1 MVWVASGIQTA
12 RIRHGDKGSLC
23 RRMSNALT
31 DESETLLSLFLSV
44 FSCSSL
50 LSFLSIYSPPRSAF
64 PLLLSLSFRGCHSIF
79 SLSALLLPP
88 VTPFFLFLA
97 VRCSFTLHF
106 SLSSYFLSHFTHI
119 FVCVNPCMYLQFP
132 SNSVLAWAEL
142 QYYIQYYKL
151 YMISITNCTRWGRN

>member
-64 PLLLSLSFRGCHSIF
+64 PFSYLYLSEAVAPSFLSLPSFSLQLLHSFCFLPSDVLSLSISAYLPISCLILLT
-79 SLSALLLPP
+79 SLSVSIHVCIYSIHLILSWHEPNYNI
-88 VTPFFLFLA
+88 TYSIT
-97 VRCSFTLHF
+97 SFT
-106 SLSSYFLSHFTHI
+106 
-119 FVCVNPCMYLQFP
+119 
-132 SNSVLAWAEL
+132 W
-142 QYYIQYYKL
+142 
-151 YMISITNCTRWGRN
+151 